1 MRIHTPFHPKITNN
15 MITDTD
21 IIQERD
27 EDRTGQTRL
36 SVRALLRN
44 LILIG
49 QLSRTTTRAELLAA
63 YDLTTEGMA
72 TLYRLTPRGFL
83 AERELKAS
91 DVEALSLAERVAFLK
106 GASLLLGDRLR
117 RGGDCICSMQA
128 IVILPV
134 AAYASILRE
143 DVVLARK
150 LWKTFANIPRLCAEK
165 LELRRN
171 DDEAGQVDLR
181 TRTFDG
187 FIHELT
193 GDIGAFGEEN
203 ESQLGLLA
211 AERIEQAYR
220 LASHRRRNDV

>member
-1 MRIHTPFHPKITNN
+1 
-15 MITDTD
+15 MISDRD
-21 IIQERD
+21 IIQD
-27 EDRTGQTRL
+27 ETTYGDKRRRL

-44 LILIG
+44 IILIG
-49 QLSRTTTRAELLAA
+49 QLSRTTTRTELLAS
-63 YDLTTEGMA
+63 YDLSREGEA
-72 TLYRLTPRGFL
+72 SLYRLTPCGFL

-117 RGGDCICSMQA
+117 RGGDCICNMQA

-165 LELRRN
+165 LQLRRN
-171 DDEAGQVDLR
+171 DDEEGQVDLR
-181 TRTFDG
+181 RRSFDD
-187 FIHELT
+187 FIQELT
-193 GDIGAFGEEN
+193 AKTHVSFDADESRLGA
-203 ESQLGLLA
+203 LA
-211 AERIEQAYR
+211 ADQIEQAYR
-220 LASHRRRNDV
+220 LSSHRLRNGL